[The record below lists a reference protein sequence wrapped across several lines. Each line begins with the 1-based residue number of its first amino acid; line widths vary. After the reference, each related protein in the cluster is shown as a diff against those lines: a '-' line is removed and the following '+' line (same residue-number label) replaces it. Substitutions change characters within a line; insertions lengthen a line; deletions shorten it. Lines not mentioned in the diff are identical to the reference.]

1 MKPPFTGSRIMTA
14 TVVLL
19 LATSAAVAQTSD
31 PPRRLSTIV
40 SGALGDGG
48 PAASVSLTGRYRILP
63 GLAIEAD
70 VSHVPG
76 LDFGEFPF
84 CPPERICLAIAI
96 RPFTL
101 KGRASSLSA
110 NVVADLPLRATWMRP
125 YVALGGGVAR
135 LRREANYSL
144 FFTDTKTTAYD
155 PLLSVGA
162 GVDFPI
168 GRRVAVGVD
177 LRHHH
182 VFGEPVAERRDIP
195 HKLNLTRLGSSV
207 SYRF

>member
-1 MKPPFTGSRIMTA
+1 MKPPLTSTRIMTA
-14 TVVLL
+14 ALVLL
-19 LATSAAVAQTSD
+19 LTACAAAAQPSD

-40 SGALGDGG
+40 SSSLGDGG
-48 PAASVSLTGRYRILP
+48 PAGGVSVTGRYRILP

-76 LDFGEFPF
+76 LDFGEFPS
-84 CPPERICLAIAI
+84 CAPDRICLAFVSV
-96 RPFTL
+96 PFTL

-110 NVVADLPLRATWMRP
+110 NVVADLPLRTTWMRP

-168 GRRVAVGVD
+168 GRRVAIGVD